1 MRPKAG
7 KLPACV
13 LFPPAGE
20 ARRRCRGPLDVA
32 LRAPGA
38 GLAELF
44 NDGLICRCSL
54 AALEEDGFTRGVL
67 RKTLRRLEAAGVLLR
82 ERGAPTLIGST
93 CSWGGH
99 EDRPPLIPSEGHSA
113 SASEV
118 ARAVCRIL
126 TLVISTPIGLPEA
139 PNSTQTPGA
148 TSWCRARMASAGPN

>member
-1 MRPKAG
+1 MPID
-7 KLPACV
+7 
-13 LFPPAGE
+13 E
-20 ARRRCRGPLDVA
+20 RRRSAIATVVATYDRAAEGPQPRNATRLLAVMFPDNDV
-32 LRAPGA
+32 
-38 GLAELF
+38 
-44 NDGLICRCSL
+44 CRCSL
-54 AALEEDGFTRGVL
+54 EALEEDGFTRGVL
-67 RKTLRRLEAAGVLLR
+67 RKTLRRLDAAGVLLR

-126 TLVISTPIGLPEA
+126 TLVISTPIRLPEA
-139 PNSTQTPGA
+139 PNSPQTPGA